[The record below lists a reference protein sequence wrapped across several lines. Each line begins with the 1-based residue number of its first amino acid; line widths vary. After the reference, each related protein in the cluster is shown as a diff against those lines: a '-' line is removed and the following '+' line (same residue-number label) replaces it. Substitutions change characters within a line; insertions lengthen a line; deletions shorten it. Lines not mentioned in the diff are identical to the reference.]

1 MSIAVAVSKG
11 GRTVVAADTQEN
23 FGDRK
28 LFHTDHRVSKILPV
42 GPAYLAT
49 TGWGLYDNIL
59 EDYLARSSTPR
70 LRNRREVFSFFL
82 RFWKDLSRRYSL
94 VNEQPHQDDPSPFAD
109 LDSSFLVVSSGGI
122 FYVSGNL
129 SVSQFDRY
137 YAVGSGS
144 SYALGAMHVLYEQDL
159 DAEEIVRRGCAA
171 AMTFDL
177 YCGGETEVLSVAGK
191 SSKRRTTRK
200 SVKRR

>member
-28 LFHTDHRVSKILPV
+28 LSHADHRVSKMLAV

-59 EDYLARSSTPR
+59 EDYLGRTATPR
-70 LRNRREVFSFFL
+70 LRNRREVFAFFL
-82 RFWKDLSRRYSL
+82 RFWKELSRRYSL
-94 VNEQPHQDDPSPFAD
+94 VNEQAHQDDPSPFAD
-109 LDSSFLVVSSGGI
+109 LDSSFLVVSQGGI

-129 SVSQFDRY
+129 SVSEFGRY

-144 SYALGAMHVLYEQDL
+144 SYALGAMHVLYDGDL
-159 DAEEIVRRGCAA
+159 DAEEIARRGCSA

-177 YCGGETEVLSVAGK
+177 YCGGEMDVRRIAGSPK
-191 SSKRRTTRK
+191 TKKARGAKRR
-200 SVKRR
+200 

>member
-1 MSIAVAVSKG
+1 MSIAVAVSKD

-28 LFHTDHRVSKILPV
+28 LAHTDHRVMKILQV
-42 GPAYLAT
+42 GSAYLAT

-59 EDYLARSSTPR
+59 EDYLSRAGTPR
-70 LRNRREVFSFFL
+70 LGTRRDVFSFFL
-82 RFWKDLSRRYSL
+82 RFWKELGKRYSL
-94 VNEQPHQDDPSPFAD
+94 VNEQAHQDDPSPFAD
-109 LDSSFLVVSSGGI
+109 LDSSFLVVSGGGI

-129 SVSQFDRY
+129 SVSEFERY

-144 SYALGAMHVLYEQDL
+144 SYALGAMHVLYDTDL
-159 DAEEIVRRGCAA
+159 DAEDIARSGCAA

-177 YCGGETEVLSVAGK
+177 YCGGEIEVSHVAAA
-191 SSKRRTTRK
+191 RTRARGRGAGRK
-200 SVKRR
+200 

>member
-28 LFHTDHRVSKILPV
+28 LAHTDHRVTKMLQAGS
-42 GPAYLAT
+42 AYLAT

-59 EDYLARSSTPR
+59 EDYLSRVARPR
-70 LRNRREVFSFFL
+70 FGTRRDVFSFFL
-82 RFWKDLSRRYSL
+82 RFWKELGRRYSL
-94 VNEQPHQDDPSPFAD
+94 VNEQAHQDDPSPFAD
-109 LDSSFLVVSSGGI
+109 LDSSFLVVSGGGI

-129 SVSQFDRY
+129 SVSEFERY

-144 SYALGAMHVLYEQDL
+144 SYALGAMHVLYDTDL
-159 DAEEIVRRGCAA
+159 DAEDIARNGCAA

-177 YCGGETEVLSVAGK
+177 YCGGEIEVREVASRRTRGK
-191 SSKRRTTRK
+191 SRGKR
-200 SVKRR
+200 SA

>member
-1 MSIAVAVSKG
+1 
-11 GRTVVAADTQEN
+11 
-23 FGDRK
+23 
-28 LFHTDHRVSKILPV
+28 
-42 GPAYLAT
+42 
-49 TGWGLYDNIL
+49 
-59 EDYLARSSTPR
+59 
-70 LRNRREVFSFFL
+70 VFAFFL
-82 RFWKDLSRRYSL
+82 RFWKQLSRRYSL

-144 SYALGAMHVLYEQDL
+144 SYALGALHVLFAEDL
-159 DAEEIVRRGCAA
+159 DADEIARRACAA

-177 YCGGETEVLSVAGK
+177 YCGGEMEVRPVAGRRAPA
-191 SSKRRTTRK
+191 KRTA
-200 SVKRR
+200 RRDARR